1 MTESSAFVRP
11 SKQKVVTRLASLVV
25 IPVPALRAVTPTV
38 YAFPVVTAVVSP
50 PATDGWDAGH
60 VTPPV
65 PSPVIRIV
73 LERRVIPVVRP
84 AVTRVVLWDV
94 TNTIPSVRPVSTERQ
109 HVTVPATLPKRK
121 PPVVVTFVKP
131 I

>member
-25 IPVPALRAVTPTV
+25 IPAPAIRAVTPTA
-38 YAFPVVTAVVSP
+38 YAFPVVTAVVPP

-60 VTPPV
+60 VIHPV
-65 PSPVIRIV
+65 PSRVIRTV
-73 LERRVIPVVRP
+73 LARHVIPVVQP
-84 AVTRVVLWDV
+84 VVTRDVLSDV
-94 TNTIPSVRPVSTERQ
+94 TNTIPSVRPVSMARQ
-109 HVTVPATLPKRK
+109 NVAVPVTLPKRK
-121 PPVVVTFVKP
+121 PPLVETFVKP